1 MVDKC
6 YIVWLQII
14 REKYHLHY
22 SYWWSLSVA
31 SIICIGK
38 TNWCLKTKLHTSLLQ
53 VRKDRQVINCNAPF
67 IHHLHHF
74 FIGGSHIPS
83 HQLNRRNIIDLIQ
96 NIIIMY
102 HIDLTPSIVMRNR
115 SNQQM
120 LMPYIP
126 ILSTIL
132 TSLQSTIIIAL
143 SRYNMV
149 NSNHSAHHY
158 HLIQLIIYGSYSI
171 SYRIFMH
178 NWVFQWLCVHW
189 SIYSDKNID
198 MLLKAT

>member
-22 SYWWSLSVA
+22 SYWWPLSVA

-38 TNWCLKTKLHTSLLQ
+38 TNWCLKTKLHMSLLQ
-53 VRKDRQVINCNAPF
+53 DRQVITCNAPF

-74 FIGGSHIPS
+74 YIGGSHIPS
-83 HQLNRRNIIDLIQ
+83 HHINQ
-96 NIIIMY
+96 Y
-102 HIDLTPSIVMRNR
+102 HWSHTKHYYVLYWPNSLTVMLNR

-149 NSNHSAHHY
+149 NSNHLAHHH
-158 HLIQLIIYGSYSI
+158 HLIQLIVYRSYSI
-171 SYRIFMH
+171 SYRSYSCTHEYFYVICSFTG
-178 NWVFQWLCVHW
+178 W
-189 SIYSDKNID
+189 SMVKIV
-198 MLLKAT
+198 